1 MNKYY
6 VGILLRLE
14 TIDNKVHICYAKTWS
29 KNSREPLI
37 VTSFKLTQ
45 KELE

>member
-6 VGILLRLE
+6 VGTLLRLE
-14 TIDNKVHICYAKTWS
+14 PINNKVHLRYAKTWS
-29 KNSREPLI
+29 KNNREPLI